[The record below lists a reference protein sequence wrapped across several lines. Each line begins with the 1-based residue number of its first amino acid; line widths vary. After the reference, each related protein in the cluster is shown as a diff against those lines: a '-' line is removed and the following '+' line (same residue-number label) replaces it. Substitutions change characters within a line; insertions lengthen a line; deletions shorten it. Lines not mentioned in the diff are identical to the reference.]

1 MIPETPPPRTTSI
14 TVESARVQKTA
25 DQIACDIGGEVVIL
39 DLNSGTYFGLDDLGA
54 RIWSLLEQPT
64 SVVAIRDAIMAE
76 YDVDASTCE
85 HDILKFLHEMEQAG
99 LIEINHGSPQ

>member
-1 MIPETPPPRTTSI
+1 
-14 TVESARVQKTA
+14 VESARVQKTA

-39 DLNSGTYFGLDDLGA
+39 DLKSGTYFGVDDLGA

-85 HDILKFLHEMEQAG
+85 RDIITFIQQMEQAG
-99 LIEINHGSPQ
+99 LVEVTHGSAE